1 MFPQV
6 DSEDGDRV
14 DVDDACH
21 QWVVFIIGLLDEE
34 ISLLLGHSEPDPAW
48 KGSVHHGLDEGLAEC
63 VKRIVLLFDCL
74 TKLINDVR
82 IATISTYRTT
92 RLLLICDGPV
102 PQHAPQEQVVEMSRE
117 VTTLGWIM
125 ESGVFLLGNEI
136 LLEHFFVI
144 LITSLRE
151 L

>member
-6 DSEDGDRV
+6 DPEDGDRV

-48 KGSVHHGLDEGLAEC
+48 KGSVHHGLDECLAEC
-63 VKRIVLLFDCL
+63 IKRIVLLFDCL
-74 TKLINDVR
+74 AKLLNDVKTT
-82 IATISTYRTT
+82 TISTYRTT
-92 RLLLICDGPV
+92 RLLSICYGPV

-117 VTTLGWIM
+117 VATLRWIM
-125 ESGVFLLGNEI
+125 EPGVFLLGDEI